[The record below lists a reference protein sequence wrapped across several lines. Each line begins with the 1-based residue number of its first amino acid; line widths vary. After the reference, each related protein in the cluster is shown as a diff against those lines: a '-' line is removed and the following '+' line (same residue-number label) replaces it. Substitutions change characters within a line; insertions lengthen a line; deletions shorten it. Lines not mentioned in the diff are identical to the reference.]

1 MPDVQKY
8 RNTPNLGRND
18 DNKHRWK
25 LGDIVHIAGTYGRAN
40 AYGYCGY
47 EEFEIPCGARA
58 RIIGIKQTDLNSTR
72 WRNGDVYIDFEL
84 LDHTN
89 SDGTPITCG
98 HRHSFIMAEA
108 NKDFAFCPDGS
119 GEPGYLRSKG
129 MRDEGLWVSL
139 QATQIEDHPEHG
151 YVQFR
156 YRKVIDPKQ
165 YSGPGGHGTMYEH
178 LTVASCD

>member
-8 RNTPNLGRND
+8 RNTQNLGRDD

-47 EEFEIPCGARA
+47 EEFEIPQGARA
-58 RIIGIKQTDLNSTR
+58 RITGIKQTDLNSTR

-89 SDGTPITCG
+89 PDGTPITCG
-98 HRHSFIMAEA
+98 NRHSFIMAEA

-119 GEPGYLRSKG
+119 GEPGYLRSRG

-165 YSGPGGHGTMYEH
+165 Y
-178 LTVASCD
+178 V